1 MAFIHRI
8 AAVAFTAAAAATW
21 AASGFESPWA
31 IVETADKSDVRKEF
45 PIAITQVDGKST
57 RDPRQSDPI
66 APGKHVITVRFSTG
80 RVTQSP
86 AEEVRE
92 IQMDLEAC
100 TLYRIAAKRT
110 TGTNWEPKVYSE
122 PLGEC
127 TKKFGKK

>member
-1 MAFIHRI
+1 MNIRHI
-8 AAVAFTAAAAATW
+8 AVLAAALAGTTAALAG
-21 AASGFESPWA
+21 SFDSPWA
-31 IVETADKSDVRKEF
+31 IIETADKSEVRKEF

-57 RDPRQSDPI
+57 RDPRQTDPI
-66 APGKHVITVRFSTG
+66 APGKHTITVRFTTG

-86 AEEVRE
+86 AEEQRE
-92 IQMDLEAC
+92 LQMDLEAC

-127 TKKFGKK
+127 KKKFQKK